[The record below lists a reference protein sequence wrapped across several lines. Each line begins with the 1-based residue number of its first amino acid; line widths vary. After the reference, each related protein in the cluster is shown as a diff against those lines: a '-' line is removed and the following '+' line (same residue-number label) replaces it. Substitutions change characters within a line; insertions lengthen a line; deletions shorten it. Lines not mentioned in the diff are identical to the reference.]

1 MSDVYPILN
10 TGKKTAS
17 AAKGKQG
24 APV

>member
-10 TGKKTAS
+10 TGKKTATT
-17 AAKGKQG
+17 AKGKQG